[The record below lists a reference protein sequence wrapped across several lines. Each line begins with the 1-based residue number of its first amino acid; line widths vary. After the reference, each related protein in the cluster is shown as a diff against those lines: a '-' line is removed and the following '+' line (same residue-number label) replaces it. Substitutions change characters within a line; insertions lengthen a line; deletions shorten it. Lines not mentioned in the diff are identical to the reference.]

1 MISLILN
8 LIWLVLGGVF
18 MFLGWMFAGVLMV
31 VSIIG
36 IPWARS
42 AFNIGFYALWPFGR
56 MAVDRERVTGQ
67 QDLGTGPMG
76 LLGNIIWFLAAGWW
90 LALGHLGSA
99 IGCAITIIGLPLA
112 WAHLKLAVISL
123 APIGKT
129 IVDADDA
136 HRLGPGL

>member
-8 LIWLVLGGVF
+8 LIWLLFGGVL
-18 MFLGWMFAGVLMV
+18 MFLGWMVAGVLMV
-31 VSIIG
+31 ISIIG

-42 AFNIGFYALWPFGR
+42 AFTIGLYALWPFGR
-56 MAVDRERVTGQ
+56 AAVDRSRLSGQ

-76 LLGNIIWFLAAGWW
+76 TVGNILWFLVAGWW

-99 IGCAITIIGLPLA
+99 IGCAVTIIGLPLA

-123 APIGKT
+123 APVGKT
-129 IVDADDA
+129 IIDSDTAD
-136 HRLGPGL
+136 RLPPG

>member
-8 LIWLVLGGVF
+8 LIWLVFGGVM
-18 MFLGWMFAGVLMV
+18 MFLGWMVAGVLMV
-31 VSIIG
+31 ISIIG

-42 AFNIGFYALWPFGR
+42 AFTIGVYALWPFGR
-56 MAVDRERVTGQ
+56 TAVDRSRLSGQ

-76 LLGNIIWFLAAGWW
+76 TVGNILWFLVAGWW

-99 IGCAITIIGLPLA
+99 IACAVTIIGLPLA

-129 IVDADDA
+129 VIDADQAD
-136 HRLGPGL
+136 RLPPG